1 MKEFFSIGEISHLLG
16 LSSHTLRYYDKIG
29 LLEPASVNEQT
40 GYRFYAY
47 HQLFTLERIR
57 HLQHLEFSLEEIQ
70 AIISDTTMDTFRN
83 LLSGKKEE
91 LDREISRLTTLRD
104 TVEQYQR
111 YYQRSDE
118 QMLFNV
124 PFKAHFETR
133 YLFAEAYRPGE
144 SLYGTAGYRLM
155 VRKSAPDCSD
165 LNFLRQIGFLL
176 DRDEYKSGRVR
187 PTHYF
192 MMLANAPPESCE
204 NVQMVPAGDFL
215 CFRSHILKRDAEIS
229 PLLPLLSCDQV
240 PRLVLACELEDST
253 DDSVQAFTQSCFEI
267 QIQL

>member
-1 MKEFFSIGEISHLLG
+1 M
-16 LSSHTLRYYDKIG
+16 
-29 LLEPASVNEQT
+29 
-40 GYRFYAY
+40 
-47 HQLFTLERIR
+47 
-57 HLQHLEFSLEEIQ
+57 
-70 AIISDTTMDTFRN
+70 
-83 LLSGKKEE
+83 
-91 LDREISRLTTLRD
+91 TTLRD

-176 DRDEYKSGRVR
+176 DRDEFKSGRVR

>member
-1 MKEFFSIGEISHLLG
+1 M
-16 LSSHTLRYYDKIG
+16 
-29 LLEPASVNEQT
+29 
-40 GYRFYAY
+40 
-47 HQLFTLERIR
+47 
-57 HLQHLEFSLEEIQ
+57 
-70 AIISDTTMDTFRN
+70 
-83 LLSGKKEE
+83 
-91 LDREISRLTTLRD
+91 TTLRG

-176 DRDEYKSGRVR
+176 DHDEFKSG
-187 PTHYF
+187 
-192 MMLANAPPESCE
+192 AGAPHPLFYD
-204 NVQMVPAGDFL
+204 AGE
-215 CFRSHILKRDAEIS
+215 CA
-229 PLLPLLSCDQV
+229 P
-240 PRLVLACELEDST
+240 
-253 DDSVQAFTQSCFEI
+253 
-267 QIQL
+267 

>member
-1 MKEFFSIGEISHLLG
+1 MKEYFSIGEISHLLG

-104 TVEQYQR
+104 TVEQY
-111 YYQRSDE
+111 
-118 QMLFNV
+118 
-124 PFKAHFETR
+124 
-133 YLFAEAYRPGE
+133 
-144 SLYGTAGYRLM
+144 
-155 VRKSAPDCSD
+155 
-165 LNFLRQIGFLL
+165 
-176 DRDEYKSGRVR
+176 
-187 PTHYF
+187 
-192 MMLANAPPESCE
+192 
-204 NVQMVPAGDFL
+204 
-215 CFRSHILKRDAEIS
+215 
-229 PLLPLLSCDQV
+229 
-240 PRLVLACELEDST
+240 
-253 DDSVQAFTQSCFEI
+253 
-267 QIQL
+267 